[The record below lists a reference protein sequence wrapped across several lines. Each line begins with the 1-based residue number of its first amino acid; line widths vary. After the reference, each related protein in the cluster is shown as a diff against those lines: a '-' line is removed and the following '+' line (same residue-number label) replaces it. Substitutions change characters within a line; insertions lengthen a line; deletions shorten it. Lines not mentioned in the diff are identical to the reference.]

1 MELRIILAALAVM
14 ALVVAAAFQQA
25 NARPGGLHYEDFA
38 PRHCGALI
46 RSAGKKNLVRI
57 FARNSAV
64 FAWKREAR
72 YVYGHDYGYWN
83 EARAPRIQC
92 HSEGIFVRC
101 VAKAHPC
108 ER

>member
-1 MELRIILAALAVM
+1 MAIKLVLAGA
-14 ALVVAAAFQQA
+14 VAAATLA
-25 NARPGGLHYEDFA
+25 ATAYGVGARADTYYYDDFNLK
-38 PRHCGALI
+38 HCGALI
-46 RSAGKKNLVRI
+46 RSAGKKNLVRV

-72 YVYGHDYGYWN
+72 YVYGHDHGYWS
-83 EARAPRIQC
+83 EARGSRIEC

-108 ER
+108 QR

>member
-1 MELRIILAALAVM
+1 
-14 ALVVAAAFQQA
+14 
-25 NARPGGLHYEDFA
+25 
-38 PRHCGALI
+38 
-46 RSAGKKNLVRI
+46 VRQ

-72 YVYGHDYGYWN
+72 YVYGHDYGYWR
-83 EARAPRIQC
+83 EARVKRIEC
-92 HSEGIFVRC
+92 HPEGIFTRC